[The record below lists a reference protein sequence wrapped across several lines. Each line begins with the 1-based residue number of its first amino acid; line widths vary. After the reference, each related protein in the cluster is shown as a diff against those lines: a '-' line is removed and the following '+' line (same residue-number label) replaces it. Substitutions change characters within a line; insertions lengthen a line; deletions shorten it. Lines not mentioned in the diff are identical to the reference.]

1 MNGYNYNPWDL
12 EILDF
17 KFVIESRETWL
28 TFNVTHAVQWWM
40 ENKIN
45 MQMLQV
51 RIDPVQPVE
60 VKFGSIDISLDQSNG
75 GGTEP
80 QLVIYSSTKEFRVNF
95 ISNKKKNTDV
105 DSNNGICKFSES

>member
-1 MNGYNYNPWDL
+1 
-12 EILDF
+12 
-17 KFVIESRETWL
+17 
-28 TFNVTHAVQWWM
+28 M

-80 QLVIYSSTKEFRVNF
+80 QLVIYSSTKEFMVNF
-95 ISNKKKNTDV
+95 ISNKKKKNTDV

>member
-17 KFVIESRETWL
+17 KFAIQSKETWL

-45 MQMLQV
+45 LQMLQV
-51 RIDPVQPVE
+51 RIDPVHPFE
-60 VKFGSIDISLDQSNG
+60 VKFGSIDISLDRSNG
-75 GGTEP
+75 EGTEP
-80 QLVIYSSTKEFRVNF
+80 QLVIYSSTTEFDTVNF
-95 ISNKKKNTDV
+95 YRYCKKL
-105 DSNNGICKFSES
+105 DSNDAILKLSES